1 MKVLVVGAGG
11 REHAIVRALKR
22 SPRKPELLCAPG
34 NAGIAD
40 DARVLGIP
48 ADDIDGLLAAVQR
61 EDVDFTVVG
70 PEVPLVAGL
79 VDALAKA
86 GHAAFGPSA
95 GAAQLE
101 GSKAFAKDAME
112 AARVPTARW
121 SRVRSLEEGID
132 ALRELTHEPGSPSAG
147 VVIKADGLAA
157 GKGVTVAD
165 TRAQAEAALGEIFIE
180 GRFGDGE
187 VSAVV
192 EERLIGEE
200 LSLLALCDGEHAVA
214 LAPARDFKRIGEGD
228 QGLNTGGMGSY
239 SPVAGFDDARVRE
252 IVATVHQPVVDLMRE
267 RGTPFHGVLYAGLML
282 TRQGISVLEFN
293 VRFGDPET
301 QAVLPRLQSDLL
313 ELLLAA
319 ARPGGLDG
327 IELEWSR
334 QWAVTLVLA
343 SAGYPESSSKG
354 DLIAGLEQLRKRFAD
369 PGANSV
375 VDGGRAVEVTHAGTA
390 RTPAGVVT
398 AGGRVLN
405 VTALGADPGSA
416 RDAAYAAA
424 EMISFDGMQLRRDI
438 AAHAG
443 EKTVHAQT
451 ATVLAQ

>member
-22 SPRKPELLCAPG
+22 SPQKPELLCAPG

-40 DARVLGIP
+40 DARVLNIA
-48 ADDIDGLLAAVQR
+48 ADDVDGLLAAVQR
-61 EDVDFTVVG
+61 EGVDFTVVG

-79 VDALAKA
+79 IDALANA

-95 GAAQLE
+95 AAARLE
-101 GSKAFAKDAME
+101 GSKAYAKDAME
-112 AARVPTARW
+112 AAGVPTARW

-132 ALRELTHEPGSPSAG
+132 ALRELAHEPGSLGGG

-165 TRAQAEAALGEIFIE
+165 TREQAETALAEIFIE

-192 EERLIGEE
+192 EERLTGEE
-200 LSLLALCDGEHAVA
+200 LSLLALCDGERAVA

-228 QGLNTGGMGSY
+228 RGPNTGGMGSY
-239 SPVAGFDDARVRE
+239 SPVAGFDDAQVQE
-252 IVATVHQPVVDLMRE
+252 IVATVHQPIVDLMRE

-282 TRQGISVLEFN
+282 TPQGISVLEFN

-301 QAVLPRLQSDLL
+301 QAVLPRLRSDLL
-313 ELLLAA
+313 GLLLAA
-319 ARPGGLDG
+319 AAPGGLTG
-327 IELEWSR
+327 VELEWSPDT
-334 QWAVTLVLA
+334 AVTLVLA
-343 SAGYPESSSKG
+343 SAGYPESASKG
-354 DLIAGLEQLRKRFAD
+354 DVITGLERVKAHFPGIREGVFA
-369 PGANSV
+369 G
-375 VDGGRAVEVTHAGTA
+375 VDQAVEVTHAGTA
-390 RTPAGVVT
+390 RTSAGVIT

-405 VTALGADPGSA
+405 VTALGPDPGSA

-424 EMISFDGMQLRRDI
+424 EMISFEGMQLRRDI
-438 AAHAG
+438 AAQAG
-443 EKTVHAQT
+443 HPAAEP
-451 ATVLAQ
+451 ATEAAK